1 MNGAVR
7 LYHNSFSTWY
17 HFHYQSVPITDR
29 LSVQFGPFITA
40 WYSQWWKVECHL
52 RRGWQVSIYVRLGI
66 LKWKKDWNCNVD
78 RMANHSRTMCGKG
91 FIIDNI
97 QLHKLETVAY
107 FRKLFVP
114 YLSVAI
120 IGPLEIQ
127 PRCFRAANHGQ
138 HAVTWSLGNFAKM
151 NDILSIR

>member
-1 MNGAVR
+1 MSN
-7 LYHNSFSTWY
+7 
-17 HFHYQSVPITDR
+17 D
-29 LSVQFGPFITA
+29 
-40 WYSQWWKVECHL
+40 
-52 RRGWQVSIYVRLGI
+52 SI
-66 LKWKKDWNCNVD
+66 
-78 RMANHSRTMCGKG
+78 AMCGKG

-138 HAVTWSLGNFAKM
+138 HAVT
-151 NDILSIR
+151 

>member
-1 MNGAVR
+1 M
-7 LYHNSFSTWY
+7 S
-17 HFHYQSVPITDR
+17 
-29 LSVQFGPFITA
+29 
-40 WYSQWWKVECHL
+40 
-52 RRGWQVSIYVRLGI
+52 
-66 LKWKKDWNCNVD
+66 
-78 RMANHSRTMCGKG
+78 NHSIAMCGKG

-138 HAVTWSLGNFAKM
+138 HASHVIKTLGNFAKM
-151 NDILSIR
+151 NDILLISKRETRNKLRF